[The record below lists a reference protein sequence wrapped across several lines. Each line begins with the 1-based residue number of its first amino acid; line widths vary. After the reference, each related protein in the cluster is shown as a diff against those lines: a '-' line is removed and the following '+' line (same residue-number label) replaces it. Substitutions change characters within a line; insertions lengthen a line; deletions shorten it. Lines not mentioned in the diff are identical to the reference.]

1 MKARLSKIIFLVW
14 SLLWA
19 VPAHSLDATS
29 FNPTAVE
36 VTAKATSSIP
46 VGTIIS
52 WPVAQNPADWQNSD
66 GSYNWLECNG
76 QSISKTVYPEL
87 FALVGGQVPDL
98 RGLFLRGYGAQSHAQ
113 NNGTIIGITE
123 TLHQSGNL
131 GQIQG
136 DASRKISGNWKV
148 SYSTYPDGQLYSS
161 KSEGYRGGG
170 GSSAGSRTY
179 LDTSRITPTGNENRP
194 VNMAV
199 RYLVRARP

>member
-46 VGTIIS
+46 VGTIIA

-87 FALVGGQVPDL
+87 FALMGGQVPDL
-98 RGLFLRGYGAQSHAQ
+98 RGLFLRGADAGRGIDAGRTI
-113 NNGTIIGITE
+113 GTY
-123 TLHQSGNL
+123 QA
-131 GQIQG
+131 
-136 DASRKISGNWKV
+136 DAVGPHTHPLSLWRHSA
-148 SYSTYPDGQLYSS
+148 D
-161 KSEGYRGGG
+161 GGG
-170 GSSAGSRTY
+170 IYAYAKWDGFDNSIWTRENTGSET
-179 LDTSRITPTGNENRP
+179 RP
-194 VNMAV
+194 KNVAV